1 MPKREFAEGVALVV
15 GGTGGLGSAICR
27 ALAAEGSNVALSYR
41 ANAEAADDVAPS
53 RFAAPSTTWCV

>member
-41 ANAEAADDVAPS
+41 ANAEAAD
-53 RFAAPSTTWCV
+53 TEWCVGVPGPQWKAR